1 MPVDWAVFA
10 IDIKWFSVYVGVNGY
25 LSPDHSGAPASLM
38 SDIEQQSL
46 RYFIQR
52 GCDPQWQDFL
62 YAMSEEL
69 SEQLSLP
76 ELRGF
81 FYAVGAR
88 MAAAAPVAAGSSL
101 AELELAFNDWLAQRD
116 WGFVRIHVRQSAL
129 ELTHACAP
137 LRAAFGERGMA
148 AAGAII
154 EGLYSTWLTQ
164 VGVDD
169 KLALR
174 QIGEAEG
181 PADVL
186 KFRLA
191 HQSLFA

>member
-25 LSPDHSGAPASLM
+25 LCPDHSGAPASLM

-46 RYFIQR
+46 RYFVQR

-81 FYAVGAR
+81 FYAEG
-88 MAAAAPVAAGSSL
+88 
-101 AELELAFNDWLAQRD
+101 
-116 WGFVRIHVRQSAL
+116 
-129 ELTHACAP
+129 
-137 LRAAFGERGMA
+137 A

>member
-25 LSPDHSGAPASLM
+25 LCPDHSGAPASLM

-116 WGFVRIHVRQSAL
+116 WGFVRIHDRQSAL

-191 HQSLFA
+191 HQNLLA